1 MPTALLK
8 VPSSIFLDQK
18 TGPMP
23 EVVGV
28 VALPAEVVAVVDQM
42 VVAGLE
48 EAVEGRSDEWMI
60 FEDRSARVV
69 SEVSTISFDEMSPI
83 CLPRNHG
90 LYGSLY
96 QYEFKKGLPAA
107 LRRRTPF

>member
-8 VPSSIFLDQK
+8 VPNSIFLDQK

-28 VALPAEVVAVVDQM
+28 VPLPAAVVAVVDQM

-48 EAVEGRSDEWMI
+48 EAMEGRSDEWMI

-69 SEVSTISFDEMSPI
+69 SEVSTSSFDEV
-83 CLPRNHG
+83 
-90 LYGSLY
+90 SLC
-96 QYEFKKGLPAA
+96 AC
-107 LRRRTPF
+107 R